1 MNIQNYLER
10 LKIEKVSQ
18 PDLDNLKKLH
28 RNHLYNI
35 PFENMDIHYN
45 KKVILDFDLLEKK
58 ILTNNRGGFC
68 YELNGLFYKLL
79 TELDYNV
86 KMISAGVYNNEG
98 MPGTDYDH
106 MALIVKI
113 NDDEFLIDV
122 GFGDNFL
129 TPLKFETDIIQKDDA
144 GFFKIIKEG
153 DRYKLKRSSDGKN
166 FKDEYLFSVQEEK
179 LSNFNE
185 RCTYQQ
191 TSPESH
197 FTQKRICSKATENG
211 RITLSDLRI
220 IINEKGIKSEIQL
233 KDENEFL
240 ESLKKYFEI
249 VL

>member
-1 MNIQNYLER
+1 M
-10 LKIEKVSQ
+10 
-18 PDLDNLKKLH
+18 
-28 RNHLYNI
+28 
-35 PFENMDIHYN
+35 
-45 KKVILDFDLLEKK
+45 
-58 ILTNNRGGFC
+58 
-68 YELNGLFYKLL
+68 
-79 TELDYNV
+79 
-86 KMISAGVYNNEG
+86 
-98 MPGTDYDH
+98 
-106 MALIVKI
+106 
-113 NDDEFLIDV
+113 IDV